1 MSRPLRGIRLALL
14 RSLSMLAASRLAIPP
29 SCSAVALLSVP
40 ASRGVGRGA
49 GAAVAA
55 RSSRFAGRG
64 RWSVAVATLVPA
76 ARVFARS
83 RRCCGSP
90 SGSRSRLH
98 PRPYSAQSLNPKP
111 ILKVKRFNTPHPPK
125 MEKGVPESTL

>member
-1 MSRPLRGIRLALL
+1 L

-29 SCSAVALLSVP
+29 SCSAVALLSLPAPRAVARAPLLRRPLP
-40 ASRGVGRGA
+40 AS
-49 GAAVAA
+49 
-55 RSSRFAGRG
+55 
-64 RWSVAVATLVPA
+64 
-76 ARVFARS
+76 RVFARS

-90 SGSRSRLH
+90 SGSQSRLH

-125 MEKGVPESTL
+125 IKKGVPELGV